1 MNLRDF
7 DCLTRGP
14 FDLLVIGGGIYGAW
28 TAFDASLRGLKVA
41 LVEKGDWASGTSS
54 ASSKLIHGGLRYLE
68 HLRFGLVRKSLRE
81 RSLLLALAPH
91 RVLPSRFVIPL
102 SEGGRVGNVR
112 LRGGL
117 RLYDILAGSGNPME
131 GHSTLNRE
139 ETLSRYPFLGEEGL
153 QGSAAYGDCITDD
166 ARFTLEVVEG
176 ARRAGAEVV
185 NYAEAVEVLLR
196 GDRAAGAAVRDRLG
210 GSTCE
215 VEARLVVNT
224 SGPWAA
230 QVALDS
236 GFSRS
241 LRLTKGVHLVFPGLP
256 APDAFLFLTRSD
268 KRVLFFIPWYGKTLV
283 GTTDSDYIGYPDDVH
298 VDDEDVAYLLEEAAH
313 VLRPGTWSPSD
324 ISGSSAGLRA
334 LRHAPGIPPEAL
346 TREWSLLKCPFGM
359 LTSLGG
365 KLTSAR
371 ADAAEIVDE
380 AMRLLGRSWRG
391 RAPTETR
398 PLPFSPAGDF
408 PIWRQG
414 VLREA
419 LRLGIDSETALC
431 SARRYGTAVEKIFDL
446 IRRDPSL
453 AERLSPRLPF
463 SRAEAVQGAS
473 LEMVARLEDLL
484 RRRIPLLLL
493 EPPERTLVEESASL
507 AATVLGW
514 NAERCRE
521 EVDLVMTGPHPSP
534 LPPHQRPIPVDRNK
548 RPR

>member
-1 MNLRDF
+1 MNARDF
-7 DCLTRGP
+7 DSLTRGP

-81 RSLLLALAPH
+81 RSRLLALAPH

-102 SEGGRVGNVR
+102 CESGRVGSAR
-112 LRGGL
+112 LKAGIRF
-117 RLYDILAGSGNPME
+117 YDILAGSRNPLD
-131 GHSTLNRE
+131 GPSTLDRE
-139 ETLSRYPFLGEEGL
+139 ETLLRYPFLREEGL

-176 ARRAGAEVV
+176 AQRAGAATI
-185 NYAEAVEVLLR
+185 NYAEAVEVLFR
-196 GDRAAGAAVRDRLG
+196 GDRAAGAGVRDRLG

-230 QVALDS
+230 LVAVDS

-256 APDAFLFLTRSD
+256 TPDAFLFLTRSD
-268 KRVLFFIPWYGKTLV
+268 KRVLFFIPWHGKTLV
-283 GTTDSDYIGYPDDVH
+283 GTTDSDYIGYPDEVH
-298 VDDEDVAYLLEEAAH
+298 VDGEDVAYLLEEIDG

-324 ISGSSAGLRA
+324 IGGSSAGLRA
-334 LRHAPGIPPEAL
+334 LRHVPGIPSEAL
-346 TREWSLLKCPFGM
+346 TREWSLSKCPSGM

-365 KLTSAR
+365 KFTSAR
-371 ADAAEIVDE
+371 ADAAKIVDE
-380 AMRLLGRSWRG
+380 ALRLLGKSWKG
-391 RAPTETR
+391 KTPTETR
-398 PLPFSPAGDF
+398 LLPFAPAGEF
-408 PIWRQG
+408 PVWRQG

-419 LRLGIDSETALC
+419 LRLGIDSETAIC
-431 SARRYGTAVEKIFDL
+431 SARRHGTAVEDLFDL

-463 SRAEAVQGAS
+463 SKAEAAYGAS
-473 LEMVARLEDLL
+473 REMVCHLEDLL

-493 EPPERTLVEESASL
+493 EPPDRPVIEEAASL
-507 AATVLGW
+507 AAPALGW
-514 NAERCRE
+514 SAERCRE
-521 EVDLVMTGPHPSP
+521 EVEFVMLKFHSA
-534 LPPHQRPIPVDRNK
+534 LPAGH
-548 RPR
+548 